1 MSQINRVLVIGAT
14 GVAGEPVARKLAKL
28 GYTVRL
34 LTKNVERARERFSP
48 PFEVTLGDVRD
59 PDSIACAIEDCDGV
73 HLSVSPSSNDDHPE
87 DFEPV
92 AARNVAA
99 AARVAGVQRIT
110 YVSGSTAFR
119 KNDRFAPTR
128 AKLDAEEA
136 IRESGVPWTVFCPS
150 WFMESLTRFI
160 NNKKAHVFGKFRHPW
175 NWVAAEDFG
184 RMVATSYGLD
194 EVLGKRLHIHGP
206 QGFTLPQTLDMY
218 RMVVEPELEISQVA
232 LWKLRML
239 ALISGKPGLKKILPF
254 MRYMGRTP
262 EGGDPDE
269 ANRLLGKPQMT
280 LEQWCQR
287 ELENKVRAVDAATT
301 PSGATTAGGVDGEV
315 EE

>member
-14 GVAGEPVARKLAKL
+14 GVAGEPVARELVNL

-34 LTKNVERARERFSP
+34 LTTNVERTRERFSH

-59 PDSIACAIEDCDGV
+59 PDSVACAIEDCDGV
-73 HLSVSPSSNDDHPE
+73 HLSVSLSSSDDQPE
-87 DFEPV
+87 DFEQL
-92 AARNVAA
+92 AARNVAT
-99 AARVAGVQRIT
+99 AARIAGVRRIT

-119 KNDRFAPTR
+119 ENEHFAPTR
-128 AKLDAEEA
+128 AKLEAEDA
-136 IRESGVPWTVFCPS
+136 IRDSGVPWTVFCPS

-175 NWVAAEDFG
+175 NWVTAEDFG
-184 RMVATSYGLD
+184 RMVATSYGID
-194 EVLGKRLHIHGP
+194 EVLGKRLYIHGP

-232 LWKLRML
+232 IWKLWML

-269 ANRLLGKPQMT
+269 ANRLLGKPEMT

-301 PSGATTAGGVDGEV
+301 AGGATTAGRVDGVD